1 MENKRFFAKSLGGG
15 RADGNPGARQQDLPL
30 SERKRGHRPSLGPPS
45 PRIINSSVCLS
56 QPCPSSLANLTK
68 WKKYD
73 M

>member
-1 MENKRFFAKSLGGG
+1 MENKGFFAKWLGDG
-15 RADGNPGARQQDLPL
+15 RADGNPGAKQQDLPL
-30 SERKRGHRPSLGPPS
+30 FERKRGNCPSLGPPI

-56 QPCPSSLANLTK
+56 QSCPSSLANLTK